1 MLPGTVGS
9 AQEDL
14 DSAKEDEL
22 EQLLWQVAR
31 GQVSISAAVDFLETE
46 PEQDLAEKRGARRW
60 SNQTRALAKPTLT
73 TLAPAQAIQRSKAPQ
88 CAQVVVEA
96 YEENDPLCAGCRV
109 RDHQL
114 KALAKALQGL
124 ANAALSLSGLSLPKQ
139 ELARLVLD
147 HCSPCSHL
155 EVGIGTLCASLHAA
169 VKDSQ
174 RQEPKEWASAMSL
187 CVSLLCLF
195 PAVDLVFS
203 EALPPSKVTP
213 LRDPS
218 PIAAAERDIGGL
230 SPTRF
235 PRARP
240 VAPYQDSDRVQF
252 HDLQVSGVEVEV
264 QRSPNSTPA
273 ALLRMPELSPQP
285 RPSPPRSPRRAASPY
300 ELATRGP
307 HRAEPDRTLED
318 AAGAW
323 IQRSAPKPTQ
333 RAELLFD
340 LPQPFEAPPLLPK
353 PQGRASPHQAP
364 HEAMAAKALR
374 HQAPH
379 EEPLPAAEPAAEVPA
394 TDAPPTDANVA
405 GSQSDVA
412 LADHSIPTPLPVASG
427 SGTQKADHSA
437 PAAKATTLVTAD
449 EEGVHLASHPQ
460 PAARKTVSL
469 GDLPETHGSTDGQAP
484 QKMERQNARSLSVF
498 ASLPGYTKEFASCA
512 GLEITPQE
520 LAARASPSAGIWF
533 RGL

>member
-174 RQEPKEWASAMSL
+174 RQEPK
-187 CVSLLCLF
+187 
-195 PAVDLVFS
+195 VFS

-340 LPQPFEAPPLLPK
+340 LPQPFEAPPPF
-353 PQGRASPHQAP
+353 
-364 HEAMAAKALR
+364 AKAAR
-374 HQAPH
+374 TC
-379 EEPLPAAEPAAEVPA
+379 E
-394 TDAPPTDANVA
+394 
-405 GSQSDVA
+405 
-412 LADHSIPTPLPVASG
+412 PTPSTARGDG
-427 SGTQKADHSA
+427 SES
-437 PAAKATTLVTAD
+437 
-449 EEGVHLASHPQ
+449 
-460 PAARKTVSL
+460 
-469 GDLPETHGSTDGQAP
+469 PEA
-484 QKMERQNARSLSVF
+484 
-498 ASLPGYTKEFASCA
+498 
-512 GLEITPQE
+512 
-520 LAARASPSAGIWF
+520 PSAS
-533 RGL
+533 